1 MSEIVR
7 IATYTRISTDE
18 VTQPYSLG
26 AQHDRLDAFV
36 ASQPGWQTVARYTD
50 QASGKSLERAAL
62 TELRAAAAA
71 GRFELLLVYRVD
83 RLSRNLG
90 QLASLVDELAQ
101 HGVGFRSATEPF
113 DTANPAG
120 RMLVQLLG
128 SFAEFERASL
138 LDRIG
143 AGMERKAS
151 RGEWCGGTPPYGY
164 LKPRGTTIL
173 QPDPAT
179 APVVGSVFRRYVE
192 TREGAHQI
200 AVWLD
205 REGHR
210 TRAGG
215 LWSTTSMLALLRNRA
230 YIGEVS
236 FRGVWGPGA
245 HEPIVERDLFE
256 AVQAILDARAGDPAL
271 RRTNPSDYLLS
282 TLPFVC
288 DRCGHPMVG
297 ASARG
302 RGGVRYAYYAC
313 TTRAKRGPAACDQ
326 PRLSKDGLEE
336 AVLAQMTE
344 VYADTGLV
352 AAALEDAAA
361 AGRVA
366 QAEAKQANETLR
378 REAAEVR
385 RKLARY
391 FAAFEAGSLDALLVQ
406 SRLAELQAQLAVIEA
421 HLAETP
427 RSDAGTPSGPVEA
440 ALVSWALSQALG
452 EVLRLGQ
459 RARTK
464 ALLRLLIG
472 EIRVVS
478 PDDIR
483 PTYRVP
489 PEVRIPNELVGEVGV
504 EPTRR
509 LRGTGS

>member
-1 MSEIVR
+1 MSDTVR

-18 VTQPYSLG
+18 VNQPYSLG
-26 AQHDRLDAFV
+26 AQHDRLAAFV
-36 ASQPGWQTVARYTD
+36 ASQPDWQVVARYTD
-50 QASGKSLERAAL
+50 QASGKNLERPAL
-62 TELRAAAAA
+62 TELRTAAAA
-71 GRFELLLVYRVD
+71 GRFDLLLVYRVD

-90 QLASLVDELAQ
+90 QLVALIEELQ
-101 HGVGFRSATEPF
+101 GHDVGFRSATEGF

-143 AGMERKAS
+143 AGMERKAA

-164 LKPRGTTIL
+164 RKPRGTSIL
-173 QPDPAT
+173 EPDPAT
-179 APVVGSVFRRYVE
+179 APVVASIFRRYVE
-192 TREGAHQI
+192 TREGGRQI
-200 AVWLD
+200 AAWLD
-205 REGHR
+205 GQGVR
-210 TRAGG
+210 TRTGG
-215 LWSTTSMLALLRNRA
+215 RWSTTSVLDLLRNRA

-245 HEPIVERDLFE
+245 HPPIVERELFDA
-256 AVQAILDARAGDPAL
+256 AVAILDTRAGDPGL

-302 RGGVRYAYYAC
+302 RGGVRYAYYTC
-313 TTRAKRGPAACDQ
+313 TTRAKRGSAACDQ
-326 PRLSKDGLEE
+326 PRLSKAEVEE
-336 AVLAQMTE
+336 AILAQMSE

-352 AAALEDAAA
+352 GAALEDAAA
-361 AGRVA
+361 AGRTA
-366 QAEAKQANETLR
+366 QAEAEQAREGLT
-378 REAAEVR
+378 REASELR
-385 RKLARY
+385 RKLGRY
-391 FAAFEAGSLDALLVQ
+391 FAAFEAGELDAPLVQ
-406 SRLAELQAQLAVIEA
+406 SRLAELQAQLAAIEA
-421 HLAETP
+421 RLAEAP
-427 RSDAGTPSGPVEA
+427 HPEAASPSGPVEA
-440 ALVSWALSQALG
+440 AIVSWALSQALG
-452 EVLRLGQ
+452 EVLRQGQ

-472 EIRVVS
+472 EIRVIS

-489 PEVRIPNELVGEVGV
+489 ATVRIPNELVAEGGF
-504 EPTRR
+504 EPPTKG
-509 LRGTGS
+509 L

>member
-1 MSEIVR
+1 MSAPVR
-7 IATYTRISTDE
+7 VVTYTRISTDE
-18 VTQPYSLG
+18 TNQPYSLG

-36 ASQPGWQTVARYTD
+36 ASQPGWQVVARYTD
-50 QASGKSLERAAL
+50 QASGKNLERPAL
-62 TELRAAAAA
+62 KELRTAAAA
-71 GRFELLLVYRVD
+71 GRIDLLLVYRVD
-83 RLSRNLG
+83 RLSRNLS
-90 QLASLVDELAQ
+90 QLVGLIEELAGY
-101 HGVGFRSATEPF
+101 GVGFRSATEPF

-151 RGEWCGGTPPYGY
+151 RGEWCGGSPPYGY
-164 LKPRGTTIL
+164 LKPQRTTIL

-179 APVVGSVFRRYVE
+179 APIVRSIFRRYVE
-192 TREGAHQI
+192 TRDGARQI
-200 AVWLD
+200 AAWLD
-205 REGHR
+205 GQGHR
-210 TRAGG
+210 TRLGG
-215 LWSTTSMLALLRNRA
+215 RWSTTAVLALLRNRA

-245 HEPIVERDLFE
+245 HEPIVERELFD
-256 AVQAILDARAGDPAL
+256 AAWAILEARAGDPGL

-302 RGGVRYAYYAC
+302 RGGVRYAYYTC
-313 TTRAKRGPAACDQ
+313 TTRAKRGSAACDQ
-326 PRLSKDGLEE
+326 PRLSKDEVEE
-336 AVLAQMTE
+336 AILTQMTE
-344 VYADTGLV
+344 VYGDTGLV
-352 AAALEDAAA
+352 GAALEDAAA
-361 AGRVA
+361 AGRLA
-366 QAEAKQANETLR
+366 QAEAEHAREGLA
-378 REAAEVR
+378 REAAELR
-385 RKLARY
+385 RKLTRY
-391 FAAFEAGSLDALLVQ
+391 FAAFEAGELNAPLVQ
-406 SRLAELQAQLAVIEA
+406 SRLSELQAQLAAIEA
-421 HLAETP
+421 RLAEAAP
-427 RSDAGTPSGPVEA
+427 PDGASPSGPVEA

-452 EVLRLGQ
+452 EVLQQGQ

-483 PTYRVP
+483 PIYRVP
-489 PEVRIPNELVGEVGV
+489 AAVRIPEERVGEVGV

-509 LRGTGS
+509 SRGTGS

>member
-1 MSEIVR
+1 MSETVR

-18 VTQPYSLG
+18 VNQPYSLG

-36 ASQPGWQTVARYTD
+36 ASQPGWQVVARYTD
-50 QASGKSLERAAL
+50 QASGKNLERPAL
-62 TELRAAAAA
+62 TELRTAAVA
-71 GRFELLLVYRVD
+71 GRFDLLLVYRVD

-90 QLASLVDELAQ
+90 QLVALIEELAG

-164 LKPRGTTIL
+164 TKPRGTTAL

-179 APVVGSVFRRYVE
+179 ASVVVGIFRRYVE
-192 TREGAHQI
+192 TREGARQI
-200 AVWLD
+200 AAWLD
-205 REGHR
+205 GLGYR
-210 TRAGG
+210 TRTGG
-215 LWSTTSMLALLRNRA
+215 RWSTTSVLALLRNRA
-230 YIGEVS
+230 YLGEVS

-245 HEPIVERDLFE
+245 HQPIVERELFE
-256 AVQAILDARAGDPAL
+256 AAQAILDARAGDPAL

-302 RGGVRYAYYAC
+302 RAGVRYAYYTC
-313 TTRAKRGPAACDQ
+313 TTRAKRGSAACDQ
-326 PRLSKDGLEE
+326 PRLSKDDLEE
-336 AVLAQMTE
+336 AILSQMSE

-352 AAALEDAAA
+352 GAALDDAAA

-366 QAEAKQANETLR
+366 QAEAEQARDALR
-378 REAAEVR
+378 REAAELR
-385 RKLARY
+385 RKLSRY
-391 FAAFEAGSLDALLVQ
+391 FAAFEAGELDAPLVQ
-406 SRLAELQAQLAVIEA
+406 SRVAELQAQLAAIEA
-421 HLAETP
+421 RLAETP
-427 RSDAGTPSGPVEA
+427 RSDAGSTAGPVEA

-452 EVLRLGQ
+452 EVLRQGE

-472 EIRVVS
+472 EIRVVA

-489 PEVRIPNELVGEVGV
+489 PAVRIPEDLVGEVGV

-509 LRGTGS
+509 SRGTGS

>member
-1 MSEIVR
+1 VSEIVR

-18 VTQPYSLG
+18 VNQPYSLG

-36 ASQPGWQTVARYTD
+36 ASQPGWQVVARYTD
-50 QASGKSLERAAL
+50 QASGKSLERPAL
-62 TELRAAAAA
+62 TELRAAAKA
-71 GRFELLLVYRVD
+71 GGFDLLLVYRVD

-90 QLASLVDELAQ
+90 QLVGLIEELAG

-164 LKPRGTTIL
+164 LKPRGTTVL

-179 APVVGSVFRRYVE
+179 TPVVVSIFRRYVE
-192 TREGAHQI
+192 TRDGGRQLA
-200 AVWLD
+200 AWLD
-205 REGHR
+205 GQGHR
-210 TRAGG
+210 TRTGG
-215 LWSTTSMLALLRNRA
+215 RWSTTSVLGLLRNRA

-245 HEPIVERDLFE
+245 HEPIVERDLFD
-256 AVQAILDARAGDPAL
+256 AAQVILDARAGDAAL

-302 RGGVRYAYYAC
+302 RGGVRYAYYTC
-313 TTRAKRGPAACDQ
+313 TTRVKQGPAACDQ
-326 PRLSKDGLEE
+326 PRLSKDELEE
-336 AVLAQMTE
+336 AILAQMTE

-352 AAALEDAAA
+352 GAALEAAAA
-361 AGRVA
+361 AGRTT
-366 QAEAKQANETLR
+366 QAEAEQARDRLT
-378 REAAEVR
+378 REAAELR
-385 RKLARY
+385 RKLGRY
-391 FAAFEAGSLDALLVQ
+391 FAAFEAGELDAPLVQ
-406 SRLAELQAQLAVIEA
+406 ARLAELQTQLAAIEA
-421 HLAETP
+421 RLAKALRP
-427 RSDAGTPSGPVEA
+427 DAGTPSGPVEA

-452 EVLRLGQ
+452 EVLRQGQ
-459 RARTK
+459 CARTK

-478 PDDIR
+478 PGDIR

-489 PEVRIPNELVGEVGV
+489 AAVRIPEDLVGEGGL
-504 EPTRR
+504 EPP
-509 LRGTGS
+509 TGAV